1 MFEMPKLWTRLLSGS
16 PARRRF
22 EPFPGGAFP
31 DGEPVTE
38 GLNSGNAEPPF
49 RGWSVALSSQSRRT
63 NVPSSRQRD
72 YIIVNSVHFRPLIQ
86 LSLFPRT

>member
-38 GLNSGNAEPPF
+38 ELNSGNAEPPF
-49 RGWSVALSSQSRRT
+49 RGWSVARLE
-63 NVPSSRQRD
+63 
-72 YIIVNSVHFRPLIQ
+72 SVSPHKR
-86 LSLFPRT
+86 SFPPASGTI